1 MDLSAMR
8 LNITQL
14 IDDVK
19 YQSDMLTDIERLPVI
34 QLKVILAKINKL
46 HEETAV
52 LLHYVEQ
59 QSIENQKVTRVE
71 EQLESTEKETTISD
85 IPAQEPSLES
95 NTPSKAKVTPA
106 EPAKGKSSEYLE
118 DKLKRLVV
126 KDLNTAI
133 GINEKYLFAS
143 ELFAGS
149 IEMLKE
155 SVSVLNQLVDL
166 DQANAYLDEMASKH
180 NWDPESEI
188 VKNFRELVEKK
199 YDQP

>member
-8 LNITQL
+8 RNITQL

-95 NTPSKAKVTPA
+95 NPPSKAKVTPA

-166 DQANAYLDEMASKH
+166 DQANAYLDEMASKQ